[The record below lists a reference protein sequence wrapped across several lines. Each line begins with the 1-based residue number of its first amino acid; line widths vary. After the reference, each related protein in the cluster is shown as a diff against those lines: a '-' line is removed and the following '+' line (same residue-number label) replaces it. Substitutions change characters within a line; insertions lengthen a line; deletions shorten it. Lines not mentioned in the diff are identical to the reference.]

1 MSEENI
7 TVGLKD
13 EELEKVTGGT
23 VVCGFSNGNIYNF
36 EIGHYYLSQLKTSII
51 KVVGTAQYEENSN
64 RYSIPIEL
72 YSLQKQFLSNAY
84 LSVKESDPPF
94 EEVSNF

>member
-1 MSEENI
+1 MADEAFEKALERNEKYIIYCDKLTMQQSQKWYRHIHI
-7 TVGLKD
+7 T
-13 EELEKVTGGT
+13 
-23 VVCGFSNGNIYNF
+23 
-36 EIGHYYLSQLKTSII
+36 QLKTSII

-72 YSLQKQFLSNAY
+72 YSLQKQFLGNAY

-94 EEVSNF
+94 EEVTNF